1 MKKNSFDKVIDK
13 NLNKYINL
21 PLEEHEY
28 LQEFYNNPTVK
39 MQDYYKWRSASMLCF
54 GIHYYSF
61 WYNPNE
67 EDFKGI
73 IDAFAMTYIAHIM
86 YLYDK
91 EKKYM
96 RTLVE
101 GVPLFLSIL
110 SFGKER
116 EINLMFHAIIGLIR
130 DALNKKCSI
139 NHQDRTL
146 QEAFLLYD
154 AYTNAANHEIWK
166 EYITKPLIQ
175 DYQRGFDII
184 LSDNEDEINSVLSDM
199 MKHHRKTA
207 HIESFI
213 SNEFYST
220 EWRVFPI
227 EIIALMRYRYL
238 QGKSIDFIEHEVL
251 SKFIPYLKKTE
262 YTSSPK
268 IEAAKT
274 KIYEILSLS

>member
-1 MKKNSFDKVIDK
+1 MKKNTFDKVIDK

-28 LQEFYNNPTVK
+28 LQEFYNNPTVEMK
-39 MQDYYKWRSASMLCF
+39 DYYKWRSASMLCF

-61 WYNPNE
+61 WYNPND

-73 IDAFAMTYIAHIM
+73 IDAFTMTYIAHIM

-91 EKKYM
+91 EKKYTN
-96 RTLVE
+96 TLVE

-110 SFGKER
+110 TFGKER
-116 EINLMFHAIIGLIR
+116 EINLMFHAIISLIR
-130 DALNKKCSI
+130 DNLNKKNSI

-154 AYTNAANHEIWK
+154 TYTNAANHDIWK

-184 LSDNEDEINSVLSDM
+184 LSDNEDEINSVLSEM
-199 MKHHRKTA
+199 MKYHRKTA
-207 HIESFI
+207 HIESFT

-227 EIIALMRYRYL
+227 EIIALIRYRYL

-251 SKFIPYLKKTE
+251 SKFIPYLKKDE
-262 YTSSPK
+262 YTLSPK
-268 IEAAKT
+268 IEAAKM
-274 KIYEILSLS
+274 KIYEMLSIS